1 MSRQTLLA
9 RVHRFYVIAMV
20 LFVVCALLFVIGMV
34 LSAVQ
39 RYDVAWPLYG
49 VGLVAWLIARW
60 ANARGDQIKD
70 SLPPVTLYRSDD

>member
-1 MSRQTLLA
+1 MA
-9 RVHRFYVIAMV
+9 
-20 LFVVCALLFVIGMV
+20 LFIVCALLFVIGMV